1 MTPDYTI
8 FDGRRLVASGPK
20 ATVALEARRLS
31 DKGTTGP
38 VLIFDN
44 STGRSV
50 DFDLRGT
57 EEQVVARVSPAGL
70 PGEADSAIAAAR
82 GRGRP
87 SQGVVGREVTLLPRH
102 WDWLATQPGGASAAL
117 RRLVEEARL
126 DKAGKGTR
134 RNARERG
141 YYFMSEIAGDFPNFE
156 EASRALFADDAV
168 RFKTLVAGWPSDI
181 RGHVIALAF
190 GEA

>member
-1 MTPDYTI
+1 MMPDFTI
-8 FDGRRLVASGPK
+8 FDGHRLVANGSK
-20 ATVALEARRLS
+20 ATVALEAKRLS
-31 DKGTTGP
+31 DKGATAP

-70 PGEADSAIAAAR
+70 PGEADSAIATAR

-102 WDWLATQPGGASAAL
+102 WEWLATQPGGASAAL
-117 RRLVEEARL
+117 RRLVEDASRKSQPNDRQSQEALYRM
-126 DKAGKGTR
+126 
-134 RNARERG
+134 
-141 YYFMSEIAGDFPNFE
+141 MSALAGDLAGFE
-156 EASRALFADDAV
+156 AASRALYARNDEAFAEAI
-168 RFKTLVAGWPSDI
+168 AGWP
-181 RGHVIALAF
+181 
-190 GEA
+190 

>member
-1 MTPDYTI
+1 M
-8 FDGRRLVASGPK
+8 
-20 ATVALEARRLS
+20 S
-31 DKGTTGP
+31 DKGATGP

-126 DKAGKGTR
+126 DKTGKVSR
-134 RNARERG
+134 RKSRERA

-156 EASRALFADDAV
+156 ETSRALFADDAV
-168 RFKTLVAGWPSDI
+168 RFKTLVSGWPADI

-190 GEA
+190 AEA